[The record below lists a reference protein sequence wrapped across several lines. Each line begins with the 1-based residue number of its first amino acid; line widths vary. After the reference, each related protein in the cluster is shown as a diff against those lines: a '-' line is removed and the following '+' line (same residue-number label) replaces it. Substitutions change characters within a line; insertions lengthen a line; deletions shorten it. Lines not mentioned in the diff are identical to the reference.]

1 MADPGMAGSPCSPVV
16 EVEKAAKGAMALP
29 ILPFVQPTRLLP
41 PSCA

>member
-16 EVEKAAKGAMALP
+16 EKAAEGAMALP

-41 PSCA
+41 PFSA